1 MSLMKTKLSQRLRY
15 FFRFINRVKI
25 FKTGGKMNIIKKFS
39 KIIDSQTIIIT
50 FLAILSTYLCN
61 RFGFYAD
68 LPSGLIGIAIIFPIV
83 FSINSAYK
91 RREEALKYFASMR
104 AHAIAIFYAHR
115 DWVSDHPEHAV
126 RVKKILSGLL
136 ESIKDY
142 FLSTPERE
150 REKFNLVYKEFSEI
164 SLSHERLRKA
174 DVPANEISRVNQYLR
189 AIIID
194 FEKMRN
200 IFLYRTP
207 VSLRAYSQIFLN
219 IFPILYAPYFASLC
233 NKSYEIVG
241 YGVAVV
247 YSIVLVSLDNI
258 QEDLESPYDEIGA
271 DDVNLDVIDEFR
283 QIMELGRGTI
293 RTPEVGIKIE
303 EIPQQA
309 RHYNEENFENLALK
323 QAIPKKVSPRPDTNS

>member
-1 MSLMKTKLSQRLRY
+1 LIDKLLIHKNQLE
-15 FFRFINRVKI
+15 
-25 FKTGGKMNIIKKFS
+25 TGVTMDIIKNFS
-39 KIIDSQTIIIT
+39 KIIDSQTFIIT

-61 RFGFYAD
+61 HFGFYAD

-91 RREEALKYFASMR
+91 RREEALKYFASLR

-115 DWVSDHPEHAV
+115 DWVPENPEHV
-126 RVKKILSGLL
+126 QRVKHLINSLL
-136 ESIKDY
+136 QRIKEY
-142 FLSTPERE
+142 FLSTNENEPD
-150 REKFNLVYKEFSEI
+150 KFKQVYRNFSEF
-164 SLSHERLRKA
+164 SLSHEQLRKE

-233 NKSYEIVG
+233 NKSYGIVG

-271 DDVNLDVIDEFR
+271 DDINLDVIDEFR
-283 QIMELGRGTI
+283 GIMDLGQSTI
-293 RTPEVGIKIE
+293 RTPEDVIKIE
-303 EIPQQA
+303 EIPQHA
-309 RHYNEENFENLALK
+309 RPYNEEHFEEL
-323 QAIPKKVSPRPDTNS
+323 V

>member
-1 MSLMKTKLSQRLRY
+1 
-15 FFRFINRVKI
+15 
-25 FKTGGKMNIIKKFS
+25 MNIVKNFS
-39 KIIDSQTIIIT
+39 KIIDSQTVIIT

-91 RREEALKYFASMR
+91 RREEALKYFASLR

-115 DWVSDHPEHAV
+115 DWVPDNPEHVV
-126 RVKKILSGLL
+126 RVKKLIRSLL
-136 ESIKDY
+136 VTIKDY
-142 FLSTPERE
+142 FLSPPERE
-150 REKFNLVYKEFSEI
+150 KEKFSLVYKIFSEF
-164 SLSHERLRKA
+164 SLSHEQLRKA
-174 DVPANEISRVNQYLR
+174 DVPANEISRINQYLR

-200 IFLYRTP
+200 IFMYRTP

-219 IFPILYAPYFASLC
+219 IFPIIYAPYFASLC

-247 YSIVLVSLDNI
+247 YSVVLVSLDNI

-271 DDVNLDVIDEFR
+271 DDVNLDVIEEYSG
-283 QIMELGRGTI
+283 IMELGPCTDKIPKDGM
-293 RTPEVGIKIE
+293 KIE
-303 EIPQQA
+303 EIPQYA
-309 RHYNEENFENLALK
+309 KPYKEGSFEDLALK
-323 QAIPKKVSPRPDTNS
+323 

>member
-1 MSLMKTKLSQRLRY
+1 MK
-15 FFRFINRVKI
+15 
-25 FKTGGKMNIIKKFS
+25 IIKNFS

-91 RREEALKYFASMR
+91 RREEALKYFASLR

-115 DWVSDHPEHAV
+115 DWVLDHPEHAV
-126 RVKKILSGLL
+126 RVKQLVGCLL
-136 ESIKDY
+136 GTIRDY
-142 FLSTPERE
+142 FLSPPEE
-150 REKFNLVYKEFSEI
+150 EKEKFNLVYKEFSDI

-174 DVPANEISRVNQYLR
+174 DVPANEISRINQYLR

-233 NKSYEIVG
+233 HKSYEIVG

-271 DDVNLDVIDEFR
+271 DDVNLDVIDEYME
-283 QIMELGRGTI
+283 IMELGKDAGRI
-293 RTPEVGIKIE
+293 PKDKQLLEK
-303 EIPQQA
+303 IPQHAQI
-309 RHYNEENFENLALK
+309 YNEKSFEDMALNTT
-323 QAIPKKVSPRPDTNS
+323 RRT

>member
-1 MSLMKTKLSQRLRY
+1 
-15 FFRFINRVKI
+15 
-25 FKTGGKMNIIKKFS
+25 MNILKNFS

-83 FSINSAYK
+83 FSINSAYR
-91 RREEALKYFASMR
+91 RREEALKNFASLR

-115 DWVSDHPEHAV
+115 DWVLDNPVHVIRMKNLIS
-126 RVKKILSGLL
+126 SLL
-136 ESIKDY
+136 DTIKDY
-142 FLSTPERE
+142 FLSSPEKE
-150 REKFNLVYKEFSEI
+150 REKFNLVYKNFSEF
-164 SLSHERLRKA
+164 SLSHEQLRKA
-174 DVPANEISRVNQYLR
+174 NVPANEISRVNQYLR

-271 DDVNLDVIDEFR
+271 DDINLDVIDEFR
-283 QIMELGRGTI
+283 GIMDLGQSADIIPEDGI
-293 RTPEVGIKIE
+293 RIE
-303 EIPQQA
+303 EIPQHA
-309 RHYNEENFENLALK
+309 SPYNEEHFEEL
-323 QAIPKKVSPRPDTNS
+323 I

>member
-1 MSLMKTKLSQRLRY
+1 MKILKNFY
-15 FFRFINRVKI
+15 
-25 FKTGGKMNIIKKFS
+25 
-39 KIIDSQTIIIT
+39 KIIDSQTVIIT

-91 RREEALKYFASMR
+91 RREEALKYFASLR

-115 DWVSDHPEHAV
+115 DWVLDRPEHAT
-126 RVKKILSGLL
+126 RVKKLVSGLL
-136 ESIKDY
+136 ETIKDY
-142 FLSTPERE
+142 FLSPPEKE
-150 REKFNLVYKEFSEI
+150 KEKFNLVYKKFSEF
-164 SLSHERLRKA
+164 SLSHEQLRAA
-174 DVPANEISRVNQYLR
+174 DVPANEISRANQYLR

-207 VSLRAYSQIFLN
+207 VSLRAYSQVFLN

-233 NKSYEIVG
+233 NKSFVIVG
-241 YGVAVV
+241 YCVAVI
-247 YSIVLVSLDNI
+247 YSVVLVSLDNI

-271 DDVNLDVIDEFR
+271 DDVNLDVIDEYKG
-283 QIMELGRGTI
+283 IMELGPVTERVSKDK
-293 RTPEVGIKIE
+293 RLIE
-303 EIPQQA
+303 TIPQHV
-309 RHYNEENFENLALK
+309 RIYNKKNFENLAVK
-323 QAIPKKVSPRPDTNS
+323 PQDEPDAPPC

>member
-1 MSLMKTKLSQRLRY
+1 MQLP
-15 FFRFINRVKI
+15 FFTR
-25 FKTGGKMNIIKKFS
+25 TGIGS
-39 KIIDSQTIIIT
+39 WTIPS
-50 FLAILSTYLCN
+50 ILLGT
-61 RFGFYAD
+61 
-68 LPSGLIGIAIIFPIV
+68 
-83 FSINSAYK
+83 
-91 RREEALKYFASMR
+91 
-104 AHAIAIFYAHR
+104 
-115 DWVSDHPEHAV
+115 
-126 RVKKILSGLL
+126 
-136 ESIKDY
+136 IKDY
-142 FLSTPERE
+142 FLSAPERE

-164 SLSHERLRKA
+164 SLSHERLRRA

-271 DDVNLDVIDEFR
+271 DDVNLDVIDEFSR
-283 QIMELGRGTI
+283 IMDLGQSTKRIPEDEI
-293 RTPEVGIKIE
+293 RIE

-323 QAIPKKVSPRPDTNS
+323 QAIPKKVSPRPDTDN

>member
-1 MSLMKTKLSQRLRY
+1 MK
-15 FFRFINRVKI
+15 V
-25 FKTGGKMNIIKKFS
+25 IKNFY
-39 KIIDSQTIIIT
+39 KIIDYQTIIIT
-50 FLAILSTYLCN
+50 LLAILSTYLCN
-61 RFGFYAD
+61 RFEFYAD

-91 RREEALKYFASMR
+91 RREEALRHFASLR

-115 DWVSDHPEHAV
+115 DWASDHPEHAV
-126 RVKKILSGLL
+126 RVKRLVCRLL
-136 ESIKDY
+136 GTIKEY
-142 FLSTPERE
+142 FLSPPEKE
-150 REKFNLVYKEFSEI
+150 KEKFNAVYKEFSDF
-164 SLSHERLRKA
+164 SLSHEQLRKD
-174 DVPANEISRVNQYLR
+174 DVPANEISRINQYLR

-219 IFPILYAPYFASLC
+219 IFPIIYAPYFASLC
-233 NKSYEIVG
+233 NKSFEIVG

-271 DDVNLDVIDEFR
+271 DDVNLDVITEYAD
-283 QIMELGRGTI
+283 IMELGEAT
-293 RTPEVGIKIE
+293 EKILKDE
-303 EIPQQA
+303 LLIEKIQQ
-309 RHYNEENFENLALK
+309 HSQIYNKKNFEDPALN
-323 QAIPKKVSPRPDTNS
+323 APRRT